1 MDDTTKQGYQPPPE
15 FRDRKEPWDKF
26 VAFISRWKV
35 PLFLII
41 VVGGGGTWLW
51 LNIMEGVPTLDQL
64 ENPRP
69 ELSTR
74 IISADGEPI
83 DQFYIKNRT
92 TVKLREVPKAM
103 ITALIATE
111 DRNFFDH
118 WGIDVWRTAKAAWID
133 IITLSPKQGA
143 STITQQLARSL
154 YLSMEKTMFRKMRE
168 AVSAIQIERSH
179 TKNEILEMYLNV
191 CYLGRG
197 AYGVAVAS
205 QVYFGKD
212 VSKLTPAQ
220 CAFIVGLLKGPEY
233 YDPDEHYED
242 AIRRRNLVIQNMV
255 DVGELDPVA
264 AAKMKAEPIKV
275 KPVQGYYGIAPHF
288 VEMIRQQ
295 LSRLPELAG
304 YDLYRDGLVIYSTLN
319 ADMQRAANRA
329 VEEHIT
335 EYQRDKMSKR
345 WNWTTHRALLDSL
358 LSKAIRQNYEYKT
371 TEDDG
376 EKRRIA
382 SVLRKDARFVDSVKK
397 EAIRIQS
404 GFVCLDPKTGQI
416 LAMVGSSNPKEQRY
430 GLNHV
435 TQIVRQP
442 GSAFKPIIYA
452 STFEKGYTP
461 ESSVSNE
468 QIEMR
473 DGDKIWRPRN
483 SGGSVGGAYPIK
495 TALQFSSNLAAI
507 HAVLELTSIR
517 DAISMAKRMGIKSN
531 LAAVPSIALGTGEV
545 SPLELTSAF
554 GVFAN
559 DGVRTIPYGILR
571 VEDRNGKV
579 IYRPKPQFEY
589 VFEPKIAQ
597 MMTQCLQA
605 VVQGGT
611 GSRIRQWFNYPAAG
625 KTGTTQSYAD
635 AWFVG
640 YTPHFVA
647 GAWVGFDDKRVTFT
661 TSDGQGGRAAAPIWG
676 RFMKYAYQSLKPKI
690 RYFNTNWSGAVS
702 ISYDSTASSKTDSGI
717 SPPIQEVPPRPQEPP
732 PVPDLYESDE

>member
-1 MDDTTKQGYQPPPE
+1 MDDYSNNKPYTPPPD

-26 VAFISRWKV
+26 VDFVDKWKV
-35 PLFLII
+35 PLILVI
-41 VVGGGGTWLW
+41 VIGGGGLWLW
-51 LNIMEGVPTLDQL
+51 INIMKGVPTLDQL

-83 DQFYIKNRT
+83 DQFFIKNRT
-92 TVKLREVPKAM
+92 TVKLREVPKEL

-111 DRNFFDH
+111 DRAFYDH
-118 WGIDVWRTAKAAWID
+118 WGIDVWRNVKAAWID
-133 IITLSPKQGA
+133 VITLSPKQGA
-143 STITQQLARSL
+143 STITQQLARNL
-154 YLSMEKTMFRKMRE
+154 YLTQEKTVFRKLRE
-168 AVSAIQIERSH
+168 IVSAIQIERSH

-197 AYGVAVAS
+197 TYGVAVAS

-212 VSKLTPAQ
+212 VSKLSPAQ
-220 CAFIVGLLKGPEY
+220 CAFLVGLLKGPEY
-233 YDPDEHYED
+233 YDPDEHYDD
-242 AIRRRNLVIQNMV
+242 AIRRRNTVIQSMV
-255 DVGELDPVA
+255 DIGELDPIK
-264 AAKMKAEPIKV
+264 AAKMKQEPIKV

-295 LSRLPELAG
+295 LSRTPELAG

-329 VEEHIT
+329 VEEHVT
-335 EYQRDKMSKR
+335 LYQREKMSR
-345 WNWTTHRALLDSL
+345 SWNWNHHKQLLDSL
-358 LSKAIRQNYEYKT
+358 VTKAIRQNYEYKT
-371 TEDDG
+371 AEDEN
-376 EKRRIA
+376 EKKRIA
-382 SVLRKDARFVDSVKK
+382 AQLYKDGKFVDSIKR
-397 EAIRIQS
+397 EATRIQA

-416 LAMVGSSNPKEQRY
+416 LAMVGSSNPREQRY

-452 STFEKGYTP
+452 SVFERGYTP
-461 ESSVSNE
+461 SSSVSNE

-483 SGGSVGGAYPIK
+483 SGGSVGGAYSIQ
-495 TALQFSSNLAAI
+495 TALQFSINLPAI

-517 DAISMAKRMGIKSN
+517 EAISMAKRMGIKSN
-531 LAAVPSIALGTGEV
+531 IAAVPSIALGTAEV

-554 GVFAN
+554 AVFAN
-559 DGVRTIPYGILR
+559 DGVRTTPYGILR

-611 GSRIRQWFNYPAAG
+611 GSSVRQWFNYPAAG

-635 AWFVG
+635 AWYVG

-647 GAWVGFDDKRVTFT
+647 GTWVGFDDKRVTFT

-676 RFMKYAYQSLKPKI
+676 RFMKYSYQSLKPKI
-690 RYFNTNWSGAVS
+690 RYFNTNWSGIVYP
-702 ISYDSTASSKTDSGI
+702 SYDSTSSGRRDSVSPSI
-717 SPPIQEVPPRPQEPP
+717 PPIPLRLPPEEAPTPELPK
-732 PVPDLYESDE
+732 LE